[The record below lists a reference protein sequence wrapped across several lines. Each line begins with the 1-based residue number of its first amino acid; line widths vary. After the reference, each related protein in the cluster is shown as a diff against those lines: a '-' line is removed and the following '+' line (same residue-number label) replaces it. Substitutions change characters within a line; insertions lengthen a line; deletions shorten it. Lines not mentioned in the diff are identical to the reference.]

1 MKLKRVFMRD
11 ADYVNFE
18 AVDELM
24 RHQTDQPNRENLT
37 ESLAQ

>member
-1 MKLKRVFMRD
+1 VFMRD
-11 ADYVNFE
+11 VDYVNE